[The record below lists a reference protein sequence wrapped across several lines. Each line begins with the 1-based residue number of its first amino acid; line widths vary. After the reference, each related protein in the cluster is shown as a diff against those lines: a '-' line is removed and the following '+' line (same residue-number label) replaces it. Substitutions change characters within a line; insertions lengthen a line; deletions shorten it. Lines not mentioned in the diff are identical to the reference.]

1 MRLIPTLTLCAL
13 IAASVPVAAADKAP
27 VSLARQGGWEINYDT
42 DACNVFG
49 VFGTGDQQTILG
61 ITRFAPGD
69 GFDLGLIGKPL
80 LSRDPQ
86 TPIELGYGSAPPVW
100 WSGTAGRAAG
110 KLPMIMVSGQRLDGW
125 YPTKGDAPPS
135 TIAPAQEASVRAITF
150 KLRGG
155 KRYQLE
161 TGPLAK
167 PMEAM
172 RACVKDLV
180 QSWGYDSAVQE
191 NLSRP
196 LAPLSNP
203 DMWFRS
209 ADFPMH
215 AAMQGHNGSV
225 QARLDVDAAGKL
237 SGCHVLR
244 RTNPDEFAEV
254 TCEVLTKR
262 AKFSPALDAAGK
274 PVKSFYMFKLRWV
287 STN

>member
-1 MRLIPTLTLCAL
+1 MRILTVSIMLSLAVVQ
-13 IAASVPVAAADKAP
+13 VPAVAADKGP
-27 VSLARQGGWEINYDT
+27 VSLVRQGGWEINYDT

-61 ITRFAPGD
+61 ITRFGPGD
-69 GFDLGLIGKPL
+69 RFDVGLIGRPL

-86 TPIELGYGSAPPVW
+86 TPIELGYGTAPPVW
-100 WSGTAGRAAG
+100 WPGTAGRAAG
-110 KLPMIMVSGQRLDGW
+110 KLPMIMISGQRLDGW
-125 YPTKGDAPPS
+125 YPAKADAQPPAI
-135 TIAPAQEASVRAITF
+135 TPALEASVRAITF

-161 TGPLAK
+161 TGSLAK

-180 QSWGYDSAVQE
+180 KSWGYDPAVQE
-191 NLSRP
+191 TLSRP
-196 LAPLSNP
+196 AIPLSNP
-203 DMWFRS
+203 DMWFRT

-225 QARLDVDAAGKL
+225 QARLDVDAAAKVT
-237 SGCHVLR
+237 GCHVLR
-244 RTNPDEFAEV
+244 RTNPDEFADI
-254 TCEVLTKR
+254 TCEVLNKR
-262 AKFSPALDAAGK
+262 ARFSPALDAAGK
-274 PVKSFYMFKLRWV
+274 PVKSFYMLKLQWV